1 MSRPQPATS
10 AARIVEFNVFS
21 GSSRPFGDVL
31 VGVAAGFVES
41 ISPRVHNGEHNMA
54 NTFDIC
60 VTFTPREEG
69 GYVDDPS
76 DPGGATNMGVT
87 LATYRQWSDDPISV
101 TCRSRT

>member
-1 MSRPQPATS
+1 
-10 AARIVEFNVFS
+10 
-21 GSSRPFGDVL
+21 
-31 VGVAAGFVES
+31 
-41 ISPRVHNGEHNMA
+41 MA

-60 VTFTPREEG
+60 VTFTLREEG